1 MSPFF
6 KKTIYIIVG
15 LAILSGV
22 AVTFSVT
29 KAQVLT
35 DAQRQALQA
44 QLDQIEQQIAA
55 QQKIL
60 SQKQQEGVS
69 ISRDIAILDA
79 KIAEAQLKIKA
90 HNIAIAQLG
99 RDINVK
105 NQVIGTLS
113 NKISEG
119 KDSLGQIIRQSNQI
133 DGFSLPE
140 VFFSKLDLS
149 QFFADVGAYD
159 SLNQSLQT
167 FFGKVETAKAQT
179 ETEKN
184 TLDQKRSQELDLR
197 ASIQQ
202 EQASI
207 KKDEASKAS
216 LLALNKQQQKNY
228 QSLITANKI
237 QADKIRNALFPLLDT
252 SAIKFGDALQYATA
266 ASAKTSVRPAFV
278 LAILTQ
284 ETNLGANIGSCYLT
298 GTDGNGIK
306 IKTGA
311 FVGSVMK
318 QGRDVQ
324 PFLDLMVALHRD
336 PYHTPVSCP
345 QSVGYG
351 GGMGPSQFIAS
362 TWDLMENQ
370 ISAVTGHKPPDPYN
384 PPDAI
389 MASSLYL
396 GNLGAG
402 AGTYTAERNA
412 ACKYYSGRACG
423 SGNTSYGDSVMS
435 IATKIQSNIDVLQGN

>member
-1 MSPFF
+1 MFSFF
-6 KKTIYIIVG
+6 KISFFIFVALDFFLSPVSVG
-15 LAILSGV
+15 H
-22 AVTFSVT
+22 
-29 KAQVLT
+29 AQTTNLT
-35 DAQRQALQA
+35 DAQRQALQS
-44 QLDQIEQQIAA
+44 QLDQIEQQIAD

-60 SQKQQEGVS
+60 NQKQQEGVS

-79 KIAEAQLKIKA
+79 QIAEAQLKIKA

-105 NQVIGTLS
+105 DQVIGTLS
-113 NKISEG
+113 DKISAG
-119 KDSLGQIIRQSNQI
+119 KDSLGQIIRQTNQI

-140 VFFSKLDLS
+140 VILSKLDLS
-149 QFFADVGAYD
+149 EFFVDIGAYD
-159 SLNQSLQT
+159 SLNQALQT
-167 FFGKVETAKAQT
+167 FFGQVETAKAQT

-184 TLDQKRSQELDLR
+184 TLDQKRNQEVDLR

-202 EQASI
+202 EQDSI
-207 KKDEASKAS
+207 KKDEASKAK
-216 LLALNKQQQKNY
+216 LLALNKQQQKDY
-228 QSLITANKI
+228 QSMITANKI

-252 SAIKFGDALQYATA
+252 SAVKFGDALKYAVT
-266 ASAKTSVRPAFV
+266 ASAKTGVRPAFV

-298 GTDGNGIK
+298 GTDGNGTK

-311 FVGSVMK
+311 FVGGVMK
-318 QGRDVQ
+318 QSRDVQ
-324 PFLDLMVALHRD
+324 PFLDLMVALGRD

-362 TWDLMENQ
+362 TWDLMESQ
-370 ISAVTGHKPPDPYN
+370 ISAVTGHNPPDPYN

-402 AGTYTAERNA
+402 AGGYTAERNA
-412 ACKYYSGRACG
+412 ACKYYSGRSCG
-423 SGNTSYGDSVMS
+423 SGNTSYGNNVMS
-435 IATKIQSNIDVLQGN
+435 IATTIQNNIDLLQGN